1 MCKACLLVEVTR
13 QTLFYSTLILYTTDK
28 QDKQTP
34 EGIKSIQVELCASGA
49 DDLVIQGHIIKY

>member
-1 MCKACLLVEVTR
+1 MCYWLLLVEVTS

-34 EGIKSIQVELCASGA
+34 EGIKSIQVELCVSGG
-49 DDLVIQGHIIKY
+49 DDLVIQGHIKY